1 MLKTLTQVI
10 NLASFREWLDA
21 NTRTAKERTDSL
33 QIVRDDLQK
42 LEKWLK
48 NNLKLNDIHYDC
60 AWNVEH
66 LRGCL
71 KSLVHLHKM
80 HTNELKC
87 LEGEWQLNK
96 YLGRN
101 VDHCFLTR
109 RRQ

>member
-1 MLKTLTQVI
+1 M
-10 NLASFREWLDA
+10 ASFRKWLDA
-21 NTRTAKERTDSL
+21 NTQMAKERKESL

-80 HTNELKC
+80 HTAELKC
-87 LEGEWQLNK
+87 LEGERKLNK
-96 YLGRN
+96 YQGKYLN
-101 VDHCFLTR
+101 HFTL
-109 RRQ
+109 